1 MIGVTASSYQGRFE
15 GRVFTDDRLLR
26 RCHSGSVGVVRASE
40 QDSAAAGDSSRAG
53 AVASRAE
60 PADAGLAA
68 GSDVG
73 EAVLSTPD
81 PAAARRFTPA
91 MMLGLQG
98 SAGNRAVAGLFAARS
113 PAADADAAAPAS
125 QPARDA
131 QQEVVQQAPSVQA
144 PTVDDVT
151 EPAPSEQIQ
160 QQGTAAVQ
168 TLSQVA
174 ARASAPPPPAAP
186 PYLAEPAPAESGPA
200 PVADDTAQAAADQ
213 AVSQAGVA
221 QAAAEQSGAD
231 LAAASTAAASLA
243 GTRVQFDTADSSAAD
258 GDADVGADAE
268 QSAAASDLVSSFLT
282 GLADRANV
290 VTGLG
295 AAAQDRYRA
304 AADAAV
310 ALINAGVEERLQA
323 ITGHVDGL
331 RAQAQVQAEA
341 AVAAVTE
348 RHTAAQAA
356 ITAATADARLG
367 LEAEYTTA
375 TQQIEALESGQLQ
388 ALDRLYQAG
397 DQRFRAAGQTVG
409 AEAEHLGGSMAEEYM
424 RGLVDE
430 DDSFMDG
437 PLTYNRGKAR
447 ADTAHEISKAYQS
460 GLADEANKQAD
471 QALQGKARD
480 IESVHGTAA
489 HAREALR
496 QLHTATLDSIEQAD
510 ATARQ
515 QADAAH
521 TSLLD
526 GINQALIGG
535 QAMFDGLQASLAENV
550 RTAARARVMAVQQQ
564 AGELTGTTQDQVAQ
578 TVNSLTEIGKG
589 VAAQAQGAKAPS
601 VQALSASLSAASAQL
616 DAGVADFQAQ
626 CEAGMAAGEQQLAA
640 CGQEAA
646 DGLAGSVQDGLDGV
660 TASAAELGAAIQ
672 QIADSA
678 DGTFGAVEQHH
689 GEAMTQAT
697 GSAQAGFDQ
706 TLAGVRQADEAM
718 AHGLEQGFDRSA
730 AGLEQGLRGALPKMQ
745 DEIRTKA
752 EENADA
758 VPPRW
763 KSVVKWVLIIAVIV
777 VVALVIGPFVIGAV
791 GAALGTGAVMTGIIA
806 GAIVGA
812 ATGAT
817 IQVINNW
824 ASNRP
829 LGEGVVRAAIIGG
842 IGGAVGGGFGAYFS
856 SAAQA
861 GTTVV
866 NTAFRQF
873 LANSAINV
881 AADTVM
887 NVVTTGHFT
896 WQALGMSVLSAVA
909 VGGAM
914 HAAGGLSGVQGI
926 QEASLG
932 AGEGFGGAVRSGFGG
947 VASGFGGASETS
959 AGTSSGTS
967 STSSA
972 PVVDESVPPPS
983 PVADES
989 VPPAP
994 SSDTPPERKAWV
1006 HPDDADEGHYHPLDD
1021 VPAEEGQG
1029 SGMSR
1034 TDRLRSYSN
1043 AVKDPAGGNPAT
1055 AAAEGD
1061 EFGGPAIRDNLYSGK
1076 AHGRMVKQ
1084 LQEQGILEVLPDD
1097 RIRITDP
1104 DRYLDFIE
1112 RSYFEQAGSHLDP
1125 RMRAAIAEHIGSG
1138 GGTVNTVGVDPQTG
1152 GNSFGGMLPGTHAE
1166 LIALNDILAR
1176 GGTGPIDLATLRTTG
1191 DAVHFIACPHCRAII
1206 NILSKEVPINVSTGM
1221 STPRP

>member
-1 MIGVTASSYQGRFE
+1 MGVA
-15 GRVFTDDRLLR
+15 
-26 RCHSGSVGVVRASE
+26 RASE
-40 QDSAAAGDSSRAG
+40 QDAGAAADSSRAG
-53 AVASRAE
+53 AVASRTE
-60 PADAGLAA
+60 PAQAALAT
-68 GSDVG
+68 GPDVG
-73 EAVLSTPD
+73 EAVLSPSSS
-81 PAAARRFTPA
+81 AAARRFTPA

-113 PAADADAAAPAS
+113 PAADSETPGSQTADAPAV
-125 QPARDA
+125 DA
-131 QQEVVQQAPSVQA
+131 QQELVRQASGVQAPSMS
-144 PTVDDVT
+144 DVT
-151 EPAPSEQIQ
+151 EPPPSEQIQ

-174 ARASAPPPPAAP
+174 ARAAAPPAPAAP
-186 PYLAEPAPAESGPA
+186 PYLAEPAPVDSGPA
-200 PVADDTAQAAADQ
+200 PAADDAALTAADQAAAD
-213 AVSQAGVA
+213 AGVA
-221 QAAAEQSGAD
+221 RAAAEQSAAD
-231 LAAASTAAASLA
+231 LATANTAASSLA
-243 GTRVQFDTADSSAAD
+243 GMSVQYGTADSSAVA
-258 GDADVGADAE
+258 GDADVDAD
-268 QSAAASDLVSSFLT
+268 QSTAASDLMSSFLA

-295 AAAQDRYRA
+295 SAAQDRFRA
-304 AADAAV
+304 ASDAAV
-310 ALINAGVEERLQA
+310 ALINAGVEERIQA

-331 RAQAQVQAEA
+331 RAQAQAQADA
-341 AVAAVTE
+341 AVATVTE
-348 RHTAAQAA
+348 RHTAAHAA

-367 LEAEYTTA
+367 LETEYTTA
-375 TQQIEALESGQLQ
+375 TQQIEALESEQLQ
-388 ALDRLYQAG
+388 TLDRLYQAG

-409 AEAEHLGGSMAEEYM
+409 AEAEHLGSSMAEEYM

-430 DDSFMDG
+430 DDSFLDG

-480 IESVHGTAA
+480 IESVHGTAT

-510 ATARQ
+510 TTARQ

-535 QAMFDGLQASLAENV
+535 QQMFDGLQASLTENV
-550 RTAARARVMAVQQQ
+550 RTAAQARVMAVQQQ
-564 AGELTGTTQDQVAQ
+564 ASELTATTQDQVAQ
-578 TVNSLTEIGKG
+578 TVNSLTGTGNGI
-589 VAAQAQGAKAPS
+589 AARAQGAKAPS
-601 VQALSASLSAASAQL
+601 AEALAAALSAASARL

-626 CEAGMAAGEQQLAA
+626 CEAGTAAGEQQLAA
-640 CGQEAA
+640 TGQEAA
-646 DGLAGSVQDGLDGV
+646 DRLAGSVQDGLDGV
-660 TASAAELGAAIQ
+660 TASAAELAAAIQ

-697 GSAQAGFDQ
+697 GSAQTGFDQ

-718 AHGLEQGFDRSA
+718 ARGLEQGFDRSA

-881 AADTVM
+881 ASDTVM

-932 AGEGFGGAVRSGFGG
+932 AGQDFGGAVRSGVGG
-947 VASGFGGASETS
+947 LASGFGGSS
-959 AGTSSGTS
+959 AASSG
-967 STSSA
+967 
-972 PVVDESVPPPS
+972 PVVDESVPPPAPAPVS
-983 PVADES
+983 DEGVPPPAPVNDETVPPPAPVNDESVPPPAPVADES
-989 VPPAP
+989 VPPP
-994 SSDTPPERKAWV
+994 SSDTAPPSSQEPPERKAWV

-1021 VPAEEGQG
+1021 VPAEEGRG

-1034 TDRLRSYSN
+1034 AERLQSYSN
-1043 AVKDPAGGNPAT
+1043 AVKDPAGRNPAT
-1055 AAAEGD
+1055 AAAESD
-1061 EFGGPAIRDNLYSGK
+1061 EFGGPAIRDNLYSGG
-1076 AHGRMVKQ
+1076 AHGKMVNQ
-1084 LQEQGILEVLPDD
+1084 LVEQGILEVLPDE
-1097 RIRITDP
+1097 RIRIADP
-1104 DRYLDFIE
+1104 ERYLDFIE

-1125 RMRAAIAEHIGSG
+1125 RMRAAIAEHIGAG
-1138 GGTVNTVGVDPQTG
+1138 GGSIDTLGIDPQTG
-1152 GNSFGGMLPGTHAE
+1152 GNSFGGRLPGTHAE

-1176 GGTGPIDLATLRTTG
+1176 GGNGPIDLATVRTTG
-1191 DAVHFIACPHCRAII
+1191 DTVHFIACPHCRAII
-1206 NILSKEVPINVSTGM
+1206 NILSRTVPINVSTGM

>member
-1 MIGVTASSYQGRFE
+1 M
-15 GRVFTDDRLLR
+15 
-26 RCHSGSVGVVRASE
+26 GVVRASE
-40 QDSAAAGDSSRAG
+40 QDAGAAGDSSRVG
-53 AVASRAE
+53 AVASRVE
-60 PADAGLAA
+60 PADAGL
-68 GSDVG
+68 DVG
-73 EAVLSTPD
+73 EAVLSTPN

-113 PAADADAAAPAS
+113 PAADADTATDAESAAPAA

-144 PTVDDVT
+144 PTVNDVT
-151 EPAPSEQIQ
+151 EPAPSEQIH

-186 PYLAEPAPAESGPA
+186 PYLAEPAPVDSGPA
-200 PVADDTAQAAADQ
+200 PVADPTAQTAADQ
-213 AVSQAGVA
+213 AVAQAGTA
-221 QAAAEQSGAD
+221 QAAAEQSAAD
-231 LAAASTAAASLA
+231 LATASTAAASLA
-243 GTRVQFDTADSSAAD
+243 GTRVQFDTANTADSSVVD
-258 GDADVGADAE
+258 GDAGVDAD
-268 QSAAASDLVSSFLT
+268 QSAAASDLMSSFLT
-282 GLADRANV
+282 GLADRASV

-304 AADAAV
+304 AADAAA
-310 ALINAGVEERLQA
+310 ALINAGVEERVRA

-331 RAQAQVQAEA
+331 RAQAQAQAEA
-341 AVAAVTE
+341 AVATVTE
-348 RHTAAQAA
+348 RHTTAHAA
-356 ITAATADARLG
+356 ITAATADARLV
-367 LEAEYTTA
+367 LETEYTTA
-375 TQQIEALESGQLQ
+375 TQLIEALESEQLQ
-388 ALDRLYQAG
+388 RLDRLYQAG
-397 DQRFRAAGQTVG
+397 DQRFRAAGETVG
-409 AEAEHLGGSMAEEYM
+409 AEAEHLGDSMAEEYM

-430 DDSFMDG
+430 DDSFLDG

-480 IESVHGTAA
+480 IESVHGTAT

-496 QLHTATLDSIEQAD
+496 QLHTATLDSVEQAD
-510 ATARQ
+510 TTARQ

-535 QAMFDGLQASLAENV
+535 QQMFDGLQASLTENV
-550 RTAARARVMAVQQQ
+550 HTAAQARVMAVQQQ
-564 AGELTGTTQDQVAQ
+564 ASELTGATQDQVTQ
-578 TVNSLTEIGKG
+578 TVNSLTEIGNG
-589 VAAQAQGAKAPS
+589 IAARSQGTQAPS
-601 VQALSASLSAASAQL
+601 AEALAASLSAASAQL
-616 DAGVADFQAQ
+616 DAGVASFQAQ
-626 CEAGMAAGEQQLAA
+626 CDAGVAAGEQQLAA
-640 CGQEAA
+640 TGQEAA

-660 TASAAELGAAIQ
+660 TAGATDLGAAIQ

-678 DGTFGAVEQHH
+678 DGTFSEVEQHH
-689 GEAMTQAT
+689 GEAMAQAT
-697 GSAQAGFDQ
+697 GSAQTGFDQ

-718 AHGLEQGFDRSA
+718 ARGLEQGFDRSA

-881 AADTVM
+881 AGDTVM

-932 AGEGFGGAVRSGFGG
+932 AGEGFGGAVRSGVGG
-947 VASGFGGASETS
+947 LASGFGGAP
-959 AGTSSGTS
+959 ATSSG
-967 STSSA
+967 
-972 PVVDESVPPPS
+972 PVVDESVPPPT
-983 PVADES
+983 PVPDES
-989 VPPAP
+989 VP
-994 SSDTPPERKAWV
+994 SSDTPPPPSQEPPERKAWV

-1021 VPAEEGQG
+1021 VPAEKGRG

-1034 TDRLRSYSN
+1034 TDRLQSYSN

-1076 AHGRMVKQ
+1076 AHGRMVGQ
-1084 LQEQGILEVLPDD
+1084 LEEQGILEVLPDE

-1125 RMRAAIAEHIGSG
+1125 RMRAAIAEHIGAG
-1138 GGTVNTVGVDPQTG
+1138 GGTVDTLGVDPQTG
-1152 GNSFGGMLPGTHAE
+1152 GNSFGGRLPGTHAE

-1176 GGTGPIDLATLRTTG
+1176 GGTGPIDLATMRTSG

-1206 NILSKEVPINVSTGM
+1206 NILSREVPINVSTGM